1 MEQGIVASFMTL
13 ALDVNKGLAQIIGV
27 DPMLIL
33 SVVVLVSI
41 GDLIFKIR
49 KNFPDKADLVLLGA
63 CVLMSIIV
71 SLFAVEDIETW
82 KQVSRH
88 AFVLSGMTTLAYKVG
103 KPIVKFFVMKKLKQL
118 EDAGE

>member
-1 MEQGIVASFMTL
+1 MEQGIVSSFMAQ
-13 ALDVNKGLAQIIGV
+13 ALSINQALTQIIGV
-27 DPMLIL
+27 DPMLII
-33 SVVVLVSI
+33 SVVILVSI

-49 KNFPDKADLVLLGA
+49 KNFPDRADLILLGA

-71 SLFAVEDIETW
+71 SLIAVEDIETW
-82 KQVSRH
+82 KQISRH
-88 AFVLSGMTTLAYKVG
+88 SFVLSGMTTLAYKVG